1 MYFEIVNSIIFEIC
15 LCINKHPKHTLYDY
29 LLCKTYLLV
38 GFIIIL
44 VLLYVLVGTP
54 VLLTDNTAK
63 LSSLRV
69 VSIAPDDSVLNPGG
83 VGFGSP
89 ESTHASEEK

>member
-1 MYFEIVNSIIFEIC
+1 MLVY
-15 LCINKHPKHTLYDY
+15 INKHPKHTLYDY

-38 GFIIIL
+38 GFIILL

-89 ESTHASEEK
+89 ESTHAS